1 MRALIMIF
9 VCLFAV
15 CPVQAVEIGG
25 VNIAEEIVV
34 DDTTSLVLNGAGIR
48 SKFFFDIYIAQ
59 LYLEK
64 PEKESSLIIEDDGS
78 KRIVMHFLY
87 DGVGSDKIVEGW
99 NDGFA
104 ANLDEESKAN
114 LQQRIDTFNNMFTDE
129 MQSGDVIVFDY
140 LPDEGTRVTI
150 KEEVKG
156 VIPGKD
162 FNDALLSIWLGEK
175 PVGSGL
181 KNDLL
186 GK

>member
-1 MRALIMIF
+1 MRTLIMIF
-9 VCLFAV
+9 VFLFAV
-15 CPVQAVEIGG
+15 CPVQAVEIAD

-34 DDTTSLVLNGAGIR
+34 DDATSLVLNGAGIR

-64 PEKESSLIIEDDGS
+64 PQHDSSLIIQDEGS

-87 DGVGSDKIVEGW
+87 DGVGQDKIIEGW
-99 NDGFA
+99 NDGFS
-104 ANLDEESKAN
+104 ANLDDESLAK
-114 LQQRIDTFNNMFTDE
+114 LQSLIETFNAMFTEE
-129 MQSGDVIVFDY
+129 MKSGDIVIFDY
-140 LPDEGTRVTI
+140 LPGEGTRVTI
-150 KEEVKG
+150 KDEVKG
-156 VIPGKD
+156 VIAGKD
-162 FNDALLSIWLGEK
+162 FSDALLSIWLGEE

>member
-1 MRALIMIF
+1 MRVLIVIF
-9 VCLFAV
+9 ICLFAFS
-15 CPVQAVEIGG
+15 PVQAMEIGG

-64 PEKESSLIIEDDGS
+64 PEKDSSLITKQEGN

-87 DGVGSDKIVEGW
+87 DGVGQDKIIDGW
-99 NDGFA
+99 NDGFS
-104 ANLDEESKAN
+104 ANLDEGSAAK
-114 LQQRIDTFNNMFTDE
+114 LQSRLETFNAMFTEE
-129 MQSGDVIVFDY
+129 MKSGDIIVFDY
-140 LPDEGTRVTI
+140 LPGEGTRVTI
-150 KEEVKG
+150 KNEVKG

-162 FNDALLSIWLGEK
+162 FNDALLSIWLGEE